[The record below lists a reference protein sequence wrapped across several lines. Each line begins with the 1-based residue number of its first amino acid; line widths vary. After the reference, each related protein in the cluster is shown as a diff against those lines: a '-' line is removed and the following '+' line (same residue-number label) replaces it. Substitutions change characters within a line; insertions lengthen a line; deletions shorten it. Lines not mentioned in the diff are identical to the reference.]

1 MKAVVYHGPGQLSYE
16 DVEVPTVGP
25 GELLIETG
33 AALTCGTDVKTFRRG
48 HHLMEPPM
56 LFGHEFAGQVA
67 EVGEGVTR
75 FTEGM
80 KIVAANSAPC
90 KHCYFCQIG
99 KENLCEDIIFNWGAF
114 AEYVR
119 VPARIVEIN
128 VHQMPQHLEYE
139 EAALLEPLACVVLG
153 NEAASISPGDTVV
166 IAGGGGP
173 IGLMHLQLA
182 KHDGASGLVVIDLKD
197 SRLDLA
203 RRLGATRVINPRRE
217 DPVGV
222 VKELTEGRGAD
233 VVIETAGLPEVWKL
247 SVDLVRK
254 GGTVVMFGGC
264 PAGSE
269 VSLDAGRVHYGE
281 LTIKGVFH
289 HTPETVARA
298 LRLLSEGAIDA
309 AALITHRMPLQ
320 DTQKALEM
328 VMAGEAIKV
337 AILPA

>member
-16 DVEVPTVGP
+16 DVEIPGIGP

-56 LFGHEFAGQVA
+56 LFGHEFAGRVA
-67 EVGEGVTR
+67 RVGEGVTR
-75 FTEGM
+75 FAEGM
-80 KIVAANSAPC
+80 KVVAANSAPC
-90 KHCYFCQIG
+90 NRCYFCRVG
-99 KENLCEDIIFNWGAF
+99 KQNLCEDIIFNWGAF

-128 VHQMPQHLEYE
+128 VHEMPQHLEYE

-153 NEAASISPGDTVV
+153 NEAASISAGATVV

-182 KHDGASGLVVIDLKD
+182 KHDGASSLAVIDLKD

-203 RRLGATRVINPRRE
+203 RRLGATSVINPARE
-217 DPVGV
+217 DPVAV
-222 VKELTEGRGAD
+222 VKKLTEGRGAD
-233 VVIETAGLPEVWKL
+233 VVIETAGAPEVWQMSL
-247 SVDLVRK
+247 DLVRK

-264 PAGSE
+264 PSGSE
-269 VSLDAGRVHYGE
+269 VLLDADRVHYGE
-281 LTIKGVFH
+281 MTIKGVFH
-289 HTPETVARA
+289 HTPQTVAKA
-298 LRLLSEGAIDA
+298 LSLLSDGAIEA
-309 AALITHRMPLQ
+309 SALISHRMPLK

-328 VMAGEAIKV
+328 VMDGEAIKV
-337 AILPA
+337 AIFPD